1 MTNEQLYRRAHT
13 LAVITVVYNIVEGV
27 VSTLMGAGDE
37 TLALF
42 GFGLDSFI
50 ESISGIGVLYMI
62 QRLRS
67 HGPAIRT
74 KAETTALRV
83 TGYGFFALSAML
95 VLTSTYSVYTGHV
108 PESTF
113 WGVVVGGISILT
125 MWWLVHQKRH
135 VAQALNSAPLRADAN
150 CTMVCI
156 YMSISILLSSV
167 IFELTGFA
175 FADIIGA
182 AAITWFSISEGRECF
197 DKAKGHECSCET
209 ECA

>member
-1 MTNEQLYRRAHT
+1 MENKYLYKRAHL

-27 VSTLMGAGDE
+27 VSTTMGAGDE

-50 ESISGIGVLYMI
+50 ESISGVGVLYMI
-62 QRLRS
+62 RRLRS
-67 HGPAIRT
+67 HGPDIRT
-74 KAETTALRV
+74 QAETSALRV
-83 TGYGFFALSAML
+83 TGYAFFALAAML
-95 VLTSTYSVYTGHV
+95 VITSSASVYTGHV
-108 PESTF
+108 PESTL
-113 WGVVVGGISILT
+113 WGIVIGGVSIIT

-156 YMSISILLSSV
+156 YMSISILLSSA

-175 FADIIGA
+175 YADIIGA